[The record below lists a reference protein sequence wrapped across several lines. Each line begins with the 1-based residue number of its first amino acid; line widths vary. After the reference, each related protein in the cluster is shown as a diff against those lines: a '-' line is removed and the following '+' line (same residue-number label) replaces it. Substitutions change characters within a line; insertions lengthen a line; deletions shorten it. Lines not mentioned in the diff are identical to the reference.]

1 MSNKIALPAL
11 VLLASSGAVALT
23 VWTLR
28 RAAPSPLA
36 AEVSSGLPAQASFR
50 DGNTSELRAPGA
62 PTVASTTEVEAK
74 STPPEPQ
81 SILEENAEH
90 WERRYKD
97 VPLVQ
102 LERELADL
110 RATFKRQSD
119 PEFDLRFD
127 GGQYELVEG
136 ATEPHNEPWK
146 PGAFVQVERPG
157 GEAADQVHRVV
168 LYQREAPEL
177 YSLAAK
183 MYWLEQRIVALGSR

>member
-1 MSNKIALPAL
+1 MSNKIALTAL

-28 RAAPSPLA
+28 RNAPAPLA
-36 AEVSSGLPAQASFR
+36 AAASSGLPAEAALR
-50 DGNTSELRAPGA
+50 DGDTPDLRAPGA
-62 PTVASTTEVEAK
+62 PIAASTPVVEAQPA
-74 STPPEPQ
+74 TAEPQ
-81 SILEENAEH
+81 SILEENTEH

-97 VPLVQ
+97 VPRVQ

-119 PEFDLRFD
+119 PQFDRRFD

-136 ATEPHNEPWK
+136 ATEPHNEPWR
-146 PGAFVQVERPG
+146 PGAFVQMERPG

-177 YSLAAK
+177 YALAAK
-183 MYWLEQRIVALGSR
+183 MYWLEQRIQSLEPR